1 MNIFQLWKKKSFKFS
16 FNNLSSPQKTNVF
29 CFEQYCNSLI
39 FLHLRTDIFFRIFS
53 HIFLKYF
60 WDCCSFSEGKKR
72 KQNKKKK
79 ILHSPWVVL
88 SRPPKIIVPFA
99 VHRSQIHTNSSLKQ
113 KKIARK
119 HFHTLVLTTEDLHV
133 KGIIDMRNEKRCFSY
148 SFLWNRF
155 QCLLKYAWFLH
166 KM

>member
-72 KQNKKKK
+72 KQNKKKRYCIPHGLSCPDLQK
-79 ILHSPWVVL
+79 SLSPL
-88 SRPPKIIVPFA
+88 QYTDL
-99 VHRSQIHTNSSLKQ
+99 RSTQ
-113 KKIARK
+113 
-119 HFHTLVLTTEDLHV
+119 TL
-133 KGIIDMRNEKRCFSY
+133 
-148 SFLWNRF
+148 LWNRKKLQGNISIHWF
-155 QCLLKYAWFLH
+155 SPLKIFMSKGL
-166 KM
+166 